1 MATEYKY
8 QFGARLQEILQLR
21 SITQTELSED
31 SGVSRKTIT
40 RALRGDGGL
49 TMEMMGKIALALHI
63 SMSELVSDA
72 ADDIALHQMTGIR
85 LIDQALYRFCR
96 MRSLPPGPERTALED
111 ELHYPVDKDNLS
123 LRNNNS
129 GQYVDL
135 RYSGLCAS
143 PLYSMHQ
150 YTKWRKRGYKCYRV
164 RNVATHG
171 FDLFAISLGDEL
183 KLNDAAVDARPAMH
197 IPQYRPVMAYPIGGN
212 RVSMIVESIRSV
224 NKIINNNVESSQRRP
239 TETANAANYETSS
252 DGHPRGRTVLTE
264 YTLEAVTFNQDFDKL
279 RSDRPL
285 QISYKHW
292 ALLPELTPKSVKLV
306 AAYK

>member
-111 ELHYPVDKDNLS
+111 ELHYPVNKNNLS
-123 LRNNNS
+123 LRNS
-129 GQYVDL
+129 DSSHVDL

-143 PLYSMHQ
+143 PLYLMKQ
-150 YTKWRKRGYKCYRV
+150 YTQWRKRGYKCYRV
-164 RNVATHG
+164 RNAATHG

-183 KLNDAAVDARPAMH
+183 KINDAAVDARPAMH

-212 RVSMIVESIRSV
+212 RVSMIVESTRSV
-224 NKIINNNVESSQRRP
+224 NKVTNNNVKSNQRRP
-239 TETANAANYETSS
+239 TEAENAANYETSS
-252 DGHPRGRTVLTE
+252 DGHPRNRTVLTE
-264 YTLEAVTFNQDFDKL
+264 YTLEVVTFNQDFDKL

-285 QISYKHW
+285 QISFKHW
-292 ALLPELTPKSVKLV
+292 ALLPDLTPKSVKLV
-306 AAYK
+306 GSYG